1 MRKREII
8 MISVQKELMMM
19 IMMMMT
25 MMMIRKKE
33 SIKRIQKKLK

>member
-1 MRKREII
+1 MRKREVI

-19 IMMMMT
+19 

-33 SIKRIQKKLK
+33 SIKRIQKKMK